1 MPSQA
6 VIGGELQPDLSVDVR
21 RRFAS
26 AAHDQ
31 RELDHVG
38 RADLHGLCFHIAD
51 TGGRAVIAWKTEQ
64 IFTLSFQTAPER
76 DFNALLIAEIFFSF
90 ALNTKAIFYL
100 SAGLAEVFLCFFVL
114 ESWCQ
119 VRL

>member
-1 MPSQA
+1 MVHLGTFLLVKTRCISEYFWFSHLFDEMPSQA

-51 TGGRAVIAWKTEQ
+51 TGGRVVIA
-64 IFTLSFQTAPER
+64 
-76 DFNALLIAEIFFSF
+76 
-90 ALNTKAIFYL
+90 
-100 SAGLAEVFLCFFVL
+100 
-114 ESWCQ
+114 
-119 VRL
+119 